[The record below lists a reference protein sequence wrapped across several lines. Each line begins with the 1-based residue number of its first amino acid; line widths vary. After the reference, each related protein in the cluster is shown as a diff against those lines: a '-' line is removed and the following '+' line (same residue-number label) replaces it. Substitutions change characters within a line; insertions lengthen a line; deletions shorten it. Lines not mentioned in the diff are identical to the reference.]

1 MKLPRK
7 QLTASI
13 PTFAMGDIAF
23 LLLIFFVILARA
35 QDDSHIQWQPAKLK
49 EVEMVAPPRASVTI
63 DTGFKTYLDG
73 KETTPG
79 ELAAALTAILGD
91 TPAGQRHVFL
101 KVHREA
107 KATHFEPVI
116 AAIAEAGG
124 DLIHILEP
132 EE

>member
-7 QLTASI
+7 QLTASV
-13 PTFAMGDIAF
+13 PTFAMGDIGF

-49 EVEMVAPPRASVTI
+49 EVEAAAAPRASVTI

-73 KETTPG
+73 KETSPA
-79 ELAAALTAILGD
+79 ELAAALTKILGD
-91 TPAGQRHVFL
+91 SPAGQRHVFL

-116 AAIAEAGG
+116 AAISEAGG